1 MVSKEKAR
9 QSCGPIPEHVLEDTS
24 EYATSKLHL
33 QVFRLNRCCAISAAM
48 AAMEAA
54 GATVALAVGLDAAIA
69 QLEAWGL
76 LRGVAT

>member
-33 QVFRLNRCCAISAAM
+33 QVFRLTRCCAISAAM
-48 AAMEAA
+48 AETLAPLVFM
-54 GATVALAVGLDAAIA
+54 GAW
-69 QLEAWGL
+69 Q
-76 LRGVAT
+76 